1 MQNRRNSILLA
12 CLLVLALASSAL
24 ADWSVTVTWTRSIGP
39 DLDYES
45 ALLDG
50 ATQCTVQEADPTTCQ
65 FVVPTLTGQAIVI
78 RSTNSQGAY
87 SETAP
92 LLLSAVPAP
101 ASGVMAT
108 ITYVSP

>member
-1 MQNRRNSILLA
+1 MRRILLA
-12 CLLVLALASSAL
+12 CLIVGLMSSVAW
-24 ADWSVTVTWTRSIGP
+24 ADWSVTVTWTRSVGP
-39 DLDYES
+39 HLDYE
-45 ALLDG
+45 ATLLDG
-50 ATQCTVQEADPTTCQ
+50 SVQCTVQETEPTTCQ
-65 FVVPTLTGQAIVI
+65 FVVPTLAGQSVVI

-92 LLLSAVPAP
+92 ISLNAVPAP